1 MRIGTLHMF
10 RQSVNAILD
19 QQVKLFKTQNQL
31 STGKRINSP
40 SDDPTAAAQLVGL
53 SESAK
58 TATQYQDNI
67 LAARSRLELEEDAL
81 GSAGNALLRVRE
93 LAVAGQNNTYGLKE
107 RTALALEIRQL
118 AGEVMGLANRKLGN
132 GQFMFSGYQVQTTP
146 FSETAPGV
154 FSYAGDQGQRLIQVG
169 PARQI
174 ADGDSGQ
181 AVFMDIPDGG
191 GGFESVFAT
200 LENLASD
207 LEANIVPSSNTLD
220 QIDRAMEHLVGFRAT
235 AGARLNALESQQ
247 GINDALLLQLEVTRS
262 GIEDLDYA
270 EAASRLSQ
278 ETIVLQAAQ
287 QAFVKVQN
295 LNLFNFL

>member
-1 MRIGTLHMF
+1 MRIGTLQMF
-10 RQSVNAILD
+10 RQGVDAMLD
-19 QQVKLFKTQNQL
+19 HQAKLYKTQNQL
-31 STGKRINSP
+31 STGKRIDNP
-40 SDDPTAAAQLVGL
+40 SDDPIGAARLIGL

-58 TATQYQDNI
+58 TTAQYQDNI
-67 LAARSRLELEEDAL
+67 LTARTRLELEEDAL
-81 GSAGNALLRVRE
+81 GSVGDALLRVRE
-93 LAVAGQNNTYGLKE
+93 LAVAGQNTTYGLQE

-118 AGEVMGLANRKLGN
+118 AGEVIGLANRKQAN
-132 GQFMFSGYQVQTTP
+132 GQYMFSGYQVQTIP

-191 GGFESVFAT
+191 GGFESIFAT
-200 LENLASD
+200 LETLASE
-207 LEANIVPSSNTLD
+207 LEANVSNNATLA
-220 QIDRAMEHLVGFRAT
+220 QIDRAMEHLVGFRAVT
-235 AGARLNALESQQ
+235 GARLNALESQE
-247 GINDALLLQLEVTRS
+247 GINEALLLQLEVTRS
-262 GIEDLDYA
+262 SVEDLDYA

-278 ETIVLQAAQ
+278 ESLTLQAAQ

-295 LNLFNFL
+295 LTLFNYL

>member
-1 MRIGTLHMF
+1 MRIGTLQMF
-10 RQSVNAILD
+10 RQGVNAMLD
-19 QQVKLFKTQNQL
+19 QQVKLFNTQNQL

-40 SDDPTAAAQLVGL
+40 SDDPTGAARLVGL

-58 TATQYQDNI
+58 TTAQYQDNI
-67 LAARSRLELEEDAL
+67 LAARSRLELEESTL
-81 GSAGNALLRVRE
+81 GSVGDALLRVRE
-93 LAVAGQNNTYGLKE
+93 LAVAGQNNTYGLQE

-118 AGEVMGLANRKLGN
+118 ADEVMGLANGKLGN
-132 GQFMFSGYQVQTTP
+132 GQFMFAGYQVQTTP

-191 GGFESVFAT
+191 GGFESIFAT
-200 LENLASD
+200 LETLASD
-207 LEANIVPSSNTLD
+207 LEANTPPSTTLA

-247 GINDALLLQLEVTRS
+247 GINESLLLQLEVTRS

-278 ETIVLQAAQ
+278 ESITLQAAQ

-295 LNLFNFL
+295 LNLFNYL

>member
-1 MRIGTLHMF
+1 MRIGTLQMF
-10 RQSVNAILD
+10 RQGVNAMLD
-19 QQVKLFKTQNQL
+19 QQVKLFNTQNQL

-40 SDDPTAAAQLVGL
+40 SDDPTGAARLVGL

-58 TATQYQDNI
+58 TTAQYQENI
-67 LAARSRLELEEDAL
+67 LAARSRLELEESTL
-81 GSAGNALLRVRE
+81 GSVGDALLRVRE
-93 LAVAGQNNTYGLKE
+93 LAVAGQNNTYGLQE

-118 AGEVMGLANRKLGN
+118 ADEVMGLANGKLGN
-132 GQFMFSGYQVQTTP
+132 GQFMFAGYQVQTTP

-154 FSYAGDQGQRLIQVG
+154 FSYAGDLGQRLIQVG

-191 GGFESVFAT
+191 GGFESIFAT
-200 LENLASD
+200 LETLASD
-207 LEANIVPSSNTLD
+207 LEANTPPSTTLA
-220 QIDRAMEHLVGFRAT
+220 QIDRAMEHLVGFRAK

-247 GINDALLLQLEVTRS
+247 GINESLLLQLEVTRS

-278 ETIVLQAAQ
+278 ESITLQAAQ

-295 LNLFNFL
+295 LNLFNYL

>member
-10 RQSVNAILD
+10 RQGVNAILD
-19 QQVKLFKTQNQL
+19 QQVKLFNTQNQL

-40 SDDPTAAAQLVGL
+40 SDDPTSAARLVGL

-58 TATQYQDNI
+58 TTAQYQENI
-67 LAARSRLELEEDAL
+67 LAARTRLELEEAAL
-81 GSAGNALLRVRE
+81 GSVGDALLRVRE
-93 LAVAGQNNTYGLKE
+93 LAVAGQNNTYGLQE

-118 AGEVMGLANRKLGN
+118 ANEVMGLANRKQAN

-181 AVFMDIPDGG
+181 AVFMDIPDGS

-200 LENLASD
+200 LETLATN
-207 LEANIVPSSNTLD
+207 LEAGIAPTAAELA
-220 QIDRAMEHLVGFRAT
+220 QIDRAMEHLVGFRA
-235 AGARLNALESQQ
+235 AGGARLNALDNQHA
-247 GINDALLLQLEVTRS
+247 INETMLLQLEVTRS
-262 GIEDLDYA
+262 RIEDLDYA

-278 ETIVLQAAQ
+278 ESIVLQAAQ

>member
-10 RQSVNAILD
+10 RQGVNAILD
-19 QQVKLFKTQNQL
+19 QQVKLFNTQNQL

-40 SDDPTAAAQLVGL
+40 SDDPTSAAQLVGL

-58 TATQYQDNI
+58 TTAQYQENI
-67 LAARSRLELEEDAL
+67 LAARTRLELEEAAL
-81 GSAGNALLRVRE
+81 GSVGDALLRVRE
-93 LAVAGQNNTYGLKE
+93 LAVAGQNNTYGLQE

-118 AGEVMGLANRKLGN
+118 ADEVMGLANRKQAN
-132 GQFMFSGYQVQTTP
+132 GQFMFAGYQVQTTP
-146 FSETAPGV
+146 FSETVPGV

-200 LENLASD
+200 LETLASD
-207 LEANIVPSSNTLD
+207 LEANIVPSSNTLA

-235 AGARLNALESQQ
+235 TGARLNALENQQ
-247 GINDALLLQLEVTRS
+247 GINETVLLQLEVTRS
-262 GIEDLDYA
+262 SIEDLDYA

-278 ETIVLQAAQ
+278 ESIVLQAAQ

>member
-1 MRIGTLHMF
+1 MRIGTLQIF
-10 RQSVNAILD
+10 RQGVNAMID
-19 QQVKLFKTQNQL
+19 QQAKLYKTQNQL
-31 STGKRINSP
+31 STGKRIVNP
-40 SDDPTAAAQLVGL
+40 SDDPIGAARLVGL

-58 TATQYQDNI
+58 TTAQYQDNI
-67 LAARSRLELEEDAL
+67 LTALGRLELEEGAL
-81 GSAGNALLRVRE
+81 ASVGDALLRVRE
-93 LAVAGQNNTYGLKE
+93 LAVAGQNSTYGLQE
-107 RTALALEIRQL
+107 RTALALELRQL
-118 AGEVMGLANRKLGN
+118 AGEVIGLANRKQAN

-200 LENLASD
+200 LETLASE
-207 LEANIVPSSNTLD
+207 LEANVSNSATLA

-235 AGARLNALESQQ
+235 AGARLNALDSQQ
-247 GINDALLLQLEVTRS
+247 GINDVLLLQLEVTRS
-262 GIEDLDYA
+262 GIEDLDFA
-270 EAASRLSQ
+270 KAASRLSQ
-278 ETIVLQAAQ
+278 ESITLQAAQ
-287 QAFVKVQN
+287 QAFLKVQN

>member
-1 MRIGTLHMF
+1 MRIGTLQMF
-10 RQSVNAILD
+10 RQGVNAILD
-19 QQVKLFKTQNQL
+19 QQTKLYQTQNQL
-31 STGKRINSP
+31 STGKRINNP
-40 SDDPTAAAQLVGL
+40 SDDPTAAARLVGL

-58 TATQYQDNI
+58 TTAQYQDNI
-67 LAARSRLELEEDAL
+67 LTARSRLELEEDAL
-81 GSAGNALLRVRE
+81 GSVGDALLRVRE
-93 LAVAGQNNTYGLKE
+93 LAVAGLNNTYGLEE
-107 RTALALEIRQL
+107 RTAIALEIRQL
-118 AGEVMGLANRKLGN
+118 AGEVMGLANRKLAN
-132 GQFMFSGYQVQTTP
+132 GQYMFSGYQVQTTP
-146 FSETAPGV
+146 FSEPAPGV

-200 LENLASD
+200 LETLASD
-207 LEANIVPSSNTLD
+207 LEAGIPPSNLA

-278 ETIVLQAAQ
+278 ESISLQAAQ

>member
-1 MRIGTLHMF
+1 MRIGTLQMF
-10 RQSVNAILD
+10 RQSLNAMLD

-40 SDDPTAAAQLVGL
+40 SDDPTSAARLIGL

-58 TATQYQDNI
+58 ITTQYQDNI
-67 LAARSRLELEEDAL
+67 LAARTRLELEDDAL
-81 GSAGNALLRVRE
+81 GSVGDALLRVRE
-93 LAVAGQNNTYGLKE
+93 LAVAGQNNTYGLQE
-107 RTALALEIRQL
+107 RTAIALEIRQL
-118 AGEVMGLANRKLGN
+118 AGEVLGLANRKQAN
-132 GQFMFSGYQVQTTP
+132 GQFMFSGYQVQTLP

-154 FSYAGDQGQRLIQVG
+154 FSYAGDQGQRLIQVA

-174 ADGDSGQ
+174 SDGDSGQ

-200 LENLASD
+200 LETLASE
-207 LEANIVPSSNTLD
+207 LEANVSNNATLA
-220 QIDRAMEHLVGFRAT
+220 QIDRAMEHLVGFRAS

-247 GINDALLLQLEVTRS
+247 GINDALLLQIEVTRS

-270 EAASRLSQ
+270 EAVSQLSQ
-278 ETIVLQAAQ
+278 ESLTLQAAQ
-287 QAFVKVQN
+287 QALVKVQN
-295 LNLFNFL
+295 LNLFNYL

>member
-10 RQSVNAILD
+10 RQGVNGMLD
-19 QQVKLFKTQNQL
+19 QQVKLFNTQNQL

-40 SDDPTAAAQLVGL
+40 SDDPTGAARLVGL

-58 TATQYQDNI
+58 TTAQYQDNI
-67 LAARSRLELEEDAL
+67 LAARSRLELEEGAL
-81 GSAGNALLRVRE
+81 GSVGDALLRVRE
-93 LAVAGQNNTYGLKE
+93 LAVAGLNNTYGLQE

-118 AGEVMGLANRKLGN
+118 ADEVMGLANRKLGN
-132 GQFMFSGYQVQTTP
+132 GQFMFAGYQVQTTP

-154 FSYAGDQGQRLIQVG
+154 FSYAGDQGQRLIQVA

-191 GGFESVFAT
+191 GSFESIFAT
-200 LENLASD
+200 LETLASD
-207 LEANIVPSSNTLD
+207 LEANTPPGSTLA

-247 GINDALLLQLEVTRS
+247 GINEALLLQLEGTRS

-278 ETIVLQAAQ
+278 ESITLQAAQ

>member
-1 MRIGTLHMF
+1 MRIGTLQMF
-10 RQSVNAILD
+10 RQGVNAILD
-19 QQVKLFKTQNQL
+19 QQVKLFNTQNQL

-40 SDDPTAAAQLVGL
+40 SDDPTGAARLVGL

-58 TATQYQDNI
+58 TTAQYQDNI
-67 LAARSRLELEEDAL
+67 LAARSRLELEEGAL
-81 GSAGNALLRVRE
+81 GSVGDALLRVRE
-93 LAVAGQNNTYGLKE
+93 LAVAGQNNTYGLQE

-118 AGEVMGLANRKLGN
+118 ADEVMGLANRKLGN

-154 FSYAGDQGQRLIQVG
+154 FSYAGDQGQRLIQVA

-191 GGFESVFAT
+191 GGFESIFAT
-200 LENLASD
+200 LETLASD
-207 LEANIVPSSNTLD
+207 LEANTPPGSTLA

-247 GINDALLLQLEVTRS
+247 GINEALLLQLEVTRS

-278 ETIVLQAAQ
+278 ESITLQAAQ